1 MLFTIGGFKADFYKN
16 LMKEMLEGNF
26 RGGDVKGIRPE
37 VLRRLIQEFLQII
50 GLPDDDIVNIFTNV
64 IYKIYPGGDLTTSTP
79 TP

>member
-1 MLFTIGGFKADFYKN
+1 
-16 LMKEMLEGNF
+16 MKEMLEGDF

-64 IYKIYPGGDLTTSTP
+64 IYKIYPHTLKIVVKTLLIKS
-79 TP
+79 